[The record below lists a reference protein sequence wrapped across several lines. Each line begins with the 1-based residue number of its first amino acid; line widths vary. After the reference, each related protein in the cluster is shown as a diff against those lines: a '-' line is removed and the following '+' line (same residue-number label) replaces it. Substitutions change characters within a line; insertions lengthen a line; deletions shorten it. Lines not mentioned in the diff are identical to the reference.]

1 MNYLRFIVIFLL
13 FSFFVHADQ
22 NDQRLDELFLILSYS
37 QDNVEM
43 NKAILDIWN
52 IWLETNDPIIE
63 NDFKKGLELMKN
75 GQLASSIVMFT
86 KVIEKKPIFAE
97 AWNKRATVHYLLGDF
112 DSSILDIKE
121 TLKRE
126 PRHFGAMDGLGLI
139 FIHLQEYENAIGVY
153 GQMLKIFPHNT
164 STLKKREHLV
174 GLLSKS
180 T

>member
-1 MNYLRFIVIFLL
+1 MNYLRFIAIFLL

-22 NDQRLDELFLILSYS
+22 NDQRLDKLFLILSYS

-63 NDFKKGLELMKN
+63 NDFKKGLELMQN
-75 GQLASSIVMFT
+75 GQLESSIVMFT

-126 PRHFGAMDGLGLI
+126 WAPWIANLNKRKNRWKLEAEKSEKTYDF
-139 FIHLQEYENAIGVY
+139 
-153 GQMLKIFPHNT
+153 LKRNINN
-164 STLKKREHLV
+164 K
-174 GLLSKS
+174 
-180 T
+180 